1 MGRKS
6 ERENRRREITQA
18 FGRVLANHGFAGATM
33 TAVAED
39 AGLSP
44 GLLHHHFKDK
54 NEMLDELLTAL
65 IGSFKKRFSE
75 FSAAKPAEHK
85 LECYIN
91 AALKLDQ
98 NSDLISA
105 KCWVGLLAEA
115 LRNPVLFNRVK
126 RHLENEVK
134 IVSEISGNNL
144 DEQQSSALIAFVFG
158 ALVFG
163 AFAPRKAAGFA
174 APAARRLITF

>member
-6 ERENRRREITQA
+6 ERENRRREIIAA
-18 FGRVLANHGFAGATM
+18 FGRVLADHGFAGATM
-33 TAVAED
+33 TAVAEN

-54 NEMLDELLTAL
+54 NEMLDELLTVL
-65 IGSFKKRFSE
+65 IGGFKKRFSE
-75 FSAAKPAEHK
+75 FCKDKPAEHK
-85 LECYIN
+85 LEYYID

-115 LRNPVLFNRVK
+115 LRNPVLFSRVK

-134 IVSEISGNNL
+134 IVSEISGNKL
-144 DEQQSSALIAFVFG
+144 SEQKSSAIISFIFG

-174 APAARRLITF
+174 APAAKRLAKT